1 MKTMEEIIMAVIS
14 VALLVFF
21 ILVLGETTISFSPFS
36 IKMEAWDKLIGIL
49 LIILGA
55 GFLRYYHK
63 RIDREEFIEET
74 REFLDQEIAR
84 ESESKVIN
92 FRMILYR
99 SNTKELREEI
109 ESLGILPLT
118 SPSEGGYIL
127 VAGNRYSIIYELD
140 ESIPELYDCGL
151 DKTEFLDSVKRS
163 VNVFDY

>member
-1 MKTMEEIIMAVIS
+1 MEEIIMVVIS
-14 VALLVFF
+14 VALLIFF

-84 ESESKVIN
+84 ESESRVIN

-127 VAGNRYSIIYELD
+127 VAGNRYSIIYDLD

-151 DKTEFLDSVKRS
+151 DKTEFLDSVKRLI
-163 VNVFDY
+163 NVFDY

>member
-1 MKTMEEIIMAVIS
+1 MEEIIMAVIFIAS
-14 VALLVFF
+14 LVFF
-21 ILVLGETTISFSPFS
+21 ILVLGETTISISPFS

-63 RIDREEFIEET
+63 RIDREEFIKET
-74 REFLDQEIAR
+74 REFLDQEIAQ
-84 ESESKVIN
+84 ESESRVIN